1 MTCKCSTTDVLDIE
15 ARSRYFPRLPLFSTT
30 KPFDIHLNSLIYIWT
45 MWIPQFTQFY
55 SVQLFEFSM
64 SVVSFIE
71 SSWYNWHVMHL
82 DYMGMLHFR
91 QLTQDFYFLWMLTSL
106 VVAPFCW
113 RFFCEVR
120 VCLVINFMAIGNPS
134 ETRKHRWTVPMPP
147 QPSFLPI
154 KYSFATLSSSKA
166 SLLVNDFNRKVL
178 FVFLLALTPHFS
190 SRQQFIVGTGKSLGH
205 FEQTTLVKNL
215 KFETKR
221 SPQKLLR
228 AKLQKR

>member
-64 SVVSFIE
+64 SVVSFIQ

-120 VCLVINFMAIGNPS
+120 LFWRYFSWPLGIRQKLGNIDEQFQCHHYPASFQSNILSLPS
-134 ETRKHRWTVPMPP
+134 RHLRRPFLLMILTAKSSSSSSWPSPP
-147 QPSFLPI
+147 IS
-154 KYSFATLSSSKA
+154 AADNNLSSALGNHWDISNKR
-166 SLLVNDFNRKVL
+166 LWWKIWNWKQKGVL
-178 FVFLLALTPHFS
+178 
-190 SRQQFIVGTGKSLGH
+190 
-205 FEQTTLVKNL
+205 KNY
-215 KFETKR
+215 
-221 SPQKLLR
+221 
-228 AKLQKR
+228 

>member
-1 MTCKCSTTDVLDIE
+1 MCLTLKLGLVIFLAFPCFQE
-15 ARSRYFPRLPLFSTT
+15 AT

-64 SVVSFIE
+64 SVVSFIQ

-120 VCLVINFMAIGNPS
+120 VCLAIIFMAIGNPS

-147 QPSFLPI
+147 LPSFLPI

-166 SLLVNDFNRKVL
+166 SLLVNDLNSKVL
-178 FVFLLALTPHFS
+178 FD
-190 SRQQFIVGTGKSLGH
+190 

-215 KFETKR
+215 KSETKK
-221 SPQKLLR
+221 SPQKVLR